1 MAGTFQW
8 SDGHRESVLALKKVP
23 RGRGK
28 DQLGVRMA
36 TQVLAPTVPLNCCV
50 TIGMLLSFLGFI
62 SSSEKWVL
70 LNELIS
76 ELRPP
81 GFRSS

>member
-1 MAGTFQW
+1 MAGIFQW
-8 SDGHRESVLALKKVP
+8 SDGHRESVLALKKDP

-36 TQVLAPTVPLNCCV
+36 TRVLAPTVPLNCCV
-50 TIGMLLSFLGFI
+50 TIGMLLSLLGFI

-81 GFRSS
+81 GFSSS